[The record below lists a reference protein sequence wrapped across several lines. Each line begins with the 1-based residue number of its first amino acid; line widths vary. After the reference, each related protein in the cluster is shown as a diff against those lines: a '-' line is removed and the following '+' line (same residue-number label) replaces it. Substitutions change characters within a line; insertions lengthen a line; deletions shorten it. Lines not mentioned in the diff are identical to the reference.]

1 MTNNSQIEIAEF
13 KYCNCMVWS
22 LQSLL
27 NCSSLRM
34 TKCAR
39 VPRSLCGAGCSYQ
52 EEEEKCIEKQEV
64 SITRLPQELCDVQP
78 VKTCRSI
85 EYNRENIRLFNNN
98 LNLPRNVAQVY
109 HQADPQTE
117 ARGEM

>member
-1 MTNNSQIEIAEF
+1 
-13 KYCNCMVWS
+13 
-22 LQSLL
+22 
-27 NCSSLRM
+27 M

-85 EYNRENIRLFNNN
+85 EYKRENRRLLHNN

-109 HQADPQTE
+109 HQTDPETE
-117 ARGEM
+117 AGGEM